1 MAPSHRQIVEQK
13 KKSQTQ
19 RKTASDSISRRL
31 KMSPNEPMGSEVRV
45 AVILVGGLTGRRW
58 EGTFGELVTF
68 FSLAQMLMAWMFT
81 Y

>member
-1 MAPSHRQIVEQK
+1 
-13 KKSQTQ
+13 
-19 RKTASDSISRRL
+19 
-31 KMSPNEPMGSEVRV
+31 MSPNEPMGSEVRV

-68 FSLAQMLMAWMFT
+68 FSLAQMLMAWMFN